1 MTIRA
6 LTCAVG
12 LAVGAVSTI
21 GIADA
26 AQEPRADLLQD
37 LRAATAR
44 YHSPAQA
51 KRDGYVKDSPC
62 ETSPAGG
69 MGFHYVNFSRIGD
82 PAIDPLHPEVLLY
95 APGPSGRVQ
104 LVGVEYLKI
113 DADGSLLTDNDRP
126 YLGDVAFNGPMPGHT
141 AQMPVHYDLHVW
153 LYEENPNG
161 MFAPWNPRV
170 SC

>member
-1 MTIRA
+1 
-6 LTCAVG
+6 
-12 LAVGAVSTI
+12 
-21 GIADA
+21 
-26 AQEPRADLLQD
+26 
-37 LRAATAR
+37 
-44 YHSPAQA
+44 
-51 KRDGYVKDSPC
+51 
-62 ETSPAGG
+62 
-69 MGFHYVNFSRIGD
+69 MGFHYVDFSRIGD

-113 DADGSLLTDNDRP
+113 DADGSLLTDDDRP
-126 YLGDVAFNGPMPGHT
+126 HLGDVAFNGPMPGHT
-141 AQMPVHYDLHVW
+141 DQMPVHYDLHVW